1 MDSLHKQQVY
11 LLKKWRNFT
20 AEGNQPEADKILIEL
35 LRCVNAIAGAIGFT
49 G

>member
-1 MDSLHKQQVY
+1 
-11 LLKKWRNFT
+11 LLEKWRNFT
-20 AEGNQPEADKILIEL
+20 EEGNQPKADKTLVEL